1 MVACLVINTSSLLFR
16 GRFLGVFKF
25 FELAAPNNPVW
36 KRKNHMKLNTSTNS
50 YFVNLKLL
58 KKQATKL
65 SLQRCCTRQTL
76 THLFSCEFF
85 EMLNKTIFI
94 EHLQRLLLYLVNQL
108 CNFYVEF
115 PLQKSQC
122 PLLLLFSMGPFKLHS
137 KS

>member
-36 KRKNHMKLNTSTNS
+36 KKKNHMKLNTSTNS

-58 KKQATKL
+58 KKKDKL
-65 SLQRCCTRQTL
+65 WHSCSPVN
-76 THLFSCEFF
+76 FSKC
-85 EMLNKTIFI
+85 LKTAIFI
-94 EHLQRLLLYLVNQL
+94 EHLQWLLLYLVNQL

-115 PLQKSQC
+115 PLQKSLC
-122 PLLLLFSMGPFKLHS
+122 PLLPLFSMGPFKLHS
-137 KS
+137 KL

>member
-36 KRKNHMKLNTSTNS
+36 KKKSHMKLNTSTNS

-58 KKQATKL
+58 KKKDKL
-65 SLQRCCTRQTL
+65 WHSCSPVN
-76 THLFSCEFF
+76 FSKC
-85 EMLNKTIFI
+85 LKTAIFI
-94 EHLQRLLLYLVNQL
+94 EHLQWLLLYLVNQL

-115 PLQKSQC
+115 PLQKSLC
-122 PLLLLFSMGPFKLHS
+122 PLLPLFSMGPFKLHS